1 MPDDVLTG
9 NAPATPPVSDGT
21 APVDQQ
27 APQVTTPQPQAP
39 SGGGK
44 SAEQLAAELQ
54 EASELIR
61 ETQDRLA
68 RMEHQAELERQM
80 RANLT
85 AGRGQEPEPEVDYDK
100 LDGEFLT
107 SPAKAMAKILDARLA
122 KEKQE
127 REREKVA
134 GYISSARTRFEAGK
148 SEAVKANPALFRGIS
163 EDISR
168 EILGNV
174 QSGLQAGQPVDSEI
188 LGNPK
193 YWEAAAVAYRIMN
206 GEDVSKFYGGT
217 RTPMAP
223 VHTDV
228 PTAGGPPQAANQL
241 TREQEELIASGVITR
256 EQFLASLGKVRADT
270 AQRQR

>member
-1 MPDDVLTG
+1 MAEEVQT
-9 NAPATPPVSDGT
+9 GT
-21 APVDQQ
+21 APAPDPTVTVMNAPVAPEEQQ
-27 APQVTTPQPQAP
+27 TPPATTQQPTASP
-39 SGGGK
+39 GGGK

-54 EASELIR
+54 EASDLIR
-61 ETQDRLA
+61 ETQERLA

-80 RANLT
+80 RNNLT
-85 AGRGQEPEPEVDYDK
+85 AGRVQEPEPEVDYDK

-127 REREKVA
+127 RERERVS
-134 GYISSARTRFEAGK
+134 GYITTARTRFEAGK
-148 SEAVKANPALFRGIS
+148 SEAVKANPALFKGIS

-174 QSGLQAGQPVDSEI
+174 QAGLQAGQPVDSEI

-217 RTPMAP
+217 RNPMAP

-228 PTAGGPPQAANQL
+228 PTAGSPPQAAPTL
-241 TREQEELIASGVITR
+241 TPQEAAMA
-256 EQFLASLGKVRADT
+256 QFLGGTPEQYAAAKAKVK
-270 AQRQR
+270 